1 MKFFQKT
8 KEEGT
13 FLKTLQEAC
22 HHHDNPHQRY
32 LQKRKLQAN
41 IFDEYRCKNSLQSI
55 SKLYPTAHKKVI
67 HHNLAGVLPSS
78 QGWIN
83 IYKSINVV
91 HTSTT
96 KKPHMITSVDAD
108 KTYDKFQHS
117 FMIKYFTKVGID
129 GTYLNIIKV
138 IYDKPIANIIMMKI

>member
-1 MKFFQKT
+1 MKFLQKT

-13 FLKTLQEAC
+13 FPKTLYEAC

-55 SKLYPTAHKKVI
+55 SKLYPTTHKEG
-67 HHNLAGVLPSS
+67 HTPNLAGILPSS
-78 QGWIN
+78 QGWLN
-83 IYKSINVV
+83 ICKSVNVV

-96 KKPHMITSVDAD
+96 KKPHDNLSRCR
-108 KTYDKFQHS
+108 Q
-117 FMIKYFTKVGID
+117 
-129 GTYLNIIKV
+129 NI
-138 IYDKPIANIIMMKI
+138 